1 MPTVRWVYVTKGD
14 EHMHNVRCILVGKKL
29 KRKTLEASIASYLFS
44 EMPPWER
51 VKSLLSFLVMDG
63 ISDRGELLEI
73 CTFDIFRA
81 VFFMPSSDRE
91 WNMGLLDEAKEP
103 GDGVDVARLNR
114 SMYGFRDASNNWMRD
129 WQNLLESEGD
139 AVGKA
144 NLVLSFNHQRNF
156 LADRNALLAH
166 WQSVGIKMQ
175 SSREPSTWFW

>member
-1 MPTVRWVYVTKGD
+1 MPTVRWVYV
-14 EHMHNVRCILVGKKL
+14 MYNVRCILVGKKL
-29 KRKTLEASIASYLFS
+29 KRKTWEASLASYLFS
-44 EMPPWER
+44 EMPPWET

-81 VFFMPSSDRE
+81 VFFTPSSDRE

-144 NLVLSFNHQRNF
+144 NLVLSFNNQRNL

>member
-1 MPTVRWVYVTKGD
+1 MENCWKF
-14 EHMHNVRCILVGKKL
+14 E
-29 KRKTLEASIASYLFS
+29 F
-44 EMPPWER
+44 
-51 VKSLLSFLVMDG
+51 
-63 ISDRGELLEI
+63 
-73 CTFDIFRA
+73 FDIFRA

-144 NLVLSFNHQRNF
+144 NLVLSFNNQRNL
-156 LADRNALLAH
+156 LADRNALL
-166 WQSVGIKMQ
+166 
-175 SSREPSTWFW
+175 

>member
-1 MPTVRWVYVTKGD
+1 
-14 EHMHNVRCILVGKKL
+14 
-29 KRKTLEASIASYLFS
+29 
-44 EMPPWER
+44 
-51 VKSLLSFLVMDG
+51 
-63 ISDRGELLEI
+63 
-73 CTFDIFRA
+73 
-81 VFFMPSSDRE
+81 MPSSDRE

-114 SMYGFRDASNNWMRD
+114 SMYGFRDASNNWMRG

-144 NLVLSFNHQRNF
+144 NLALSFNKQRN
-156 LADRNALLAH
+156 RNAFVAH